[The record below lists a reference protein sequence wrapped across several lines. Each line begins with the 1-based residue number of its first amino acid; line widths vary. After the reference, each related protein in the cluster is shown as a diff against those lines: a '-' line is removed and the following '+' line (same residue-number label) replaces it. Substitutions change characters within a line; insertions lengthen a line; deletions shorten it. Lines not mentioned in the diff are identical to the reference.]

1 MVTQAQAMLRL
12 LVLTPITVQ
21 LADLVMLDQ
30 ARQQHLEVWLA
41 LSTPQGRV
49 ELLEAVLELAVEEV
63 FAPVT

>member
-1 MVTQAQAMLRL
+1 MVIQAQATLRH
-12 LVLTPITVQ
+12 LVLMPITVQ

-30 ARQQHLEVWLA
+30 ARQHHQEVWLA
-41 LSTPQGRV
+41 LSTPLGRV

>member
-1 MVTQAQAMLRL
+1 MVIQAQAMLRH

-30 ARQQHLEVWLA
+30 ARLHHLEVWLV

-63 FAPVT
+63 CAPVT